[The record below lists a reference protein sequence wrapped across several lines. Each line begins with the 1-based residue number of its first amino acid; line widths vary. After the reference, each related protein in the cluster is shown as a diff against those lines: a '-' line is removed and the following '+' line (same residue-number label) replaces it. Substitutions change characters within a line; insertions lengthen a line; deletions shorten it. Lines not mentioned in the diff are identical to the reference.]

1 MKQIIF
7 LLLASRRDKYFTTIT
22 DFKEIENWASIGYEG
37 KWVYYSATW
46 GGGSQM
52 TVYPCLSSN
61 ILL

>member
-46 GGGSQM
+46 GGGRK
-52 TVYPCLSSN
+52 
-61 ILL
+61 